1 MSVDSRF
8 LSIRSALAWMTVLG
22 GTCAFAWQDQTME
35 GARQLYYLA
44 KSTKDSLP
52 LVAPPATSAPTQQA
66 AAVHLGLRYN
76 LVLLDSSGRP
86 QPISS
91 DRILHA
97 GDCFAIDIQSNRSG
111 YLYVFA
117 KQSSGSWRPL
127 LPSAEMP
134 DASNILDPGRKVQ
147 IPRGYCFSV
156 ENPPGQETMFVVL
169 SRDPRDFYELY
180 ESFKTK
186 SGAPAP
192 VQMANAAKLNSAIEH
207 IDQRF
212 GTRDIT
218 ITKTREPQDE
228 KEPPGSVYVVNTSG
242 RPTSSIVTKI
252 AIRHN

>member
-1 MSVDSRF
+1 MRSVLPMLVVGASC
-8 LSIRSALAWMTVLG
+8 L
-22 GTCAFAWQDQTME
+22 FAWQDQPVE

-44 KSTKDSLP
+44 KSARDSLP
-52 LVAPPATSAPTQQA
+52 PVAPPAASAPA
-66 AAVHLGLRYN
+66 PPAGAVHLGLRYN

-86 QPISS
+86 QPISA

-127 LPSAEMP
+127 LPSPEMP
-134 DASNILDPGRKVQ
+134 EASNVLDPGRKVQ
-147 IPRGYCFSV
+147 IPNGYCFAV

-180 ESFKTK
+180 ESFKAK
-186 SGAPAP
+186 SSAPAP

-207 IDQRF
+207 IEQRF

-218 ITKTREPQDE
+218 ITRTHEPQDE

-242 RPTSSIVTKI
+242 RPASSIVTKI
-252 AIRHN
+252 MIRHD